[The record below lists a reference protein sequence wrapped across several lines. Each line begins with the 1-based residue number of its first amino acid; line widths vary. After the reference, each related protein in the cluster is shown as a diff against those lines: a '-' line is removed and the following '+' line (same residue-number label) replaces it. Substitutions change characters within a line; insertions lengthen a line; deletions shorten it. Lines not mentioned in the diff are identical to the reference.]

1 MRTDGSI
8 LRMERL
14 SVEKLDAMAFADGMH
29 SALNNETAR
38 VVDLLYIHPSRQP
51 LLTMLLS

>member
-51 LLTMLLS
+51 LLTLLLS